1 MYREEFEI
9 FELAPELIDPMMPF
23 VYLDSAA
30 TMQRPKQVIEKVS
43 EYYKTLNA
51 NPLRGLY
58 KISEQSTRLLNQTRV
73 KMAEYIG
80 AGADEVIFTKNTTE
94 AINLV
99 ANGVRELIGDGKILI
114 SLDSHH
120 SNILP
125 FTERYGEQVLI
136 CEDVVTEYMKLK
148 SVGEQS
154 TDVKIVALTGL
165 SNVTGEEQIET
176 VQKLRKVGF
185 NGLILLDAAQLI
197 AHRKINLEMLDVD
210 FLAFSGHKIG
220 APMGIGVLYMR
231 RELMEKVKPLNYGG
245 EMVDAVEIAENAREA
260 ANKTSDSVIVRADY
274 AFGPQKFEGGT
285 IDMGGVVGLLQAIS
299 FWNKNNK
306 DEELFAETRKLTEY
320 AVGKLSAISDLEL
333 FHGKNGII
341 LFNVKGVHPHD
352 TAQIL
357 SNYGVMVR
365 AGWHCAEPVL
375 TKRKIGP
382 AVRVS
387 LMFYNT
393 RSEINYLASILGK
406 IRKEMGL

>member
-58 KISEQSTRLLNQTRV
+58 KISEQSTRLLNQTRTKV
-73 KMAEYIG
+73 AEYIG
-80 AGADEVIFTKNTTE
+80 AGVDEVIFTKNTTE

-99 ANGVRELIGDGKILI
+99 ANGIRELIGDGKILI

-136 CEDVVTEYMKLK
+136 CEDVVAEYMKLK
-148 SVGEQS
+148 PVGEQS
-154 TDVKIVALTGL
+154 ADVKIVALTGL
-165 SNVTGEEQIET
+165 SNVTGNEQIET
-176 VQKLRKVGF
+176 VQKLRKAGF

-231 RELMEKVKPLNYGG
+231 RELMEKIKPLNYGG
-245 EMVDAVEIAENAREA
+245 EMVDAVEIAENAREE
-260 ANKTSDSVIVRADY
+260 ANKTSDPVIVRADY
-274 AFGPQKFEGGT
+274 VFGPQKFEGGT

-306 DEELFAETRKLTEY
+306 GEELFAETRKLTEY
-320 AVGKLSAISDLEL
+320 AVEKLSAISDLEL
-333 FHGKNGII
+333 FYGKNGII
-341 LFNVKGVHPHD
+341 LFNIRGVHPHD

-375 TKRKIGP
+375 TRRKIGP

-393 RSEINYLASILGK
+393 RSEINYLASILRK

>member
-58 KISEQSTRLLNQTRV
+58 KISEQSTRLLNQTRTKV
-73 KMAEYIG
+73 AEYIG
-80 AGADEVIFTKNTTE
+80 AGADEVIFTKNATE

-125 FTERYGEQVLI
+125 FTERYGERVLI

-165 SNVTGEEQIET
+165 SNVTGNEQIET

-220 APMGIGVLYMR
+220 APMGIGVLYVR

-245 EMVDAVEIAENAREA
+245 EMVDAVEIAENSREA

-306 DEELFAETRKLTEY
+306 GEELFAETRKLTEY
-320 AVGKLSAISDLEL
+320 AVEKLSAISDLEL
-333 FHGKNGII
+333 FYGKNGII
-341 LFNVKGVHPHD
+341 LFNIKGVHPHD

-393 RSEINYLASILGK
+393 KSEINYLVSILGK